1 MNNILEIE
9 GLSKSYD
16 GKRNALNDCNFSLRK
31 GEICAVVG
39 ESGSG
44 KTTLLRLIAGLE
56 RPSNGCIKINGQLVS
71 NDTQITAPQK
81 RQIGMVF
88 QDYALFP
95 HMTVEQNIGFGL
107 KEASNTKIDDLLS
120 LIKMNSYSKAY
131 PSELSGGQ
139 EQRVALARTLA
150 LKPNL
155 LLLDEPFSNL
165 DIGLK
170 SELRKEIQSIVKEL
184 NTSLIFITHDLYDAI
199 EIADKIIFLKD
210 GAMLQN
216 SPVNDFV
223 NTENEG
229 IKKMIFNLK
238 LNANQ
243 LMDLIESKNQF

>member
-1 MNNILEIE
+1 MVRKLNNILEIE

-16 GKRNALNDCNFSLRK
+16 GKRNALNDCNFSLQK
-31 GEICAVVG
+31 GEMCAIVG

-56 RPSNGCIKINGQLVS
+56 RPNSGCIKINNEFVS
-71 NDTQITAPQK
+71 NDTHITAPQK

-95 HMTVEQNIGFGL
+95 HMTVAENIGFGL
-107 KEASNTKIDDLLS
+107 KNASNTEIDDLLS
-120 LIKMNSYSKAY
+120 LIKMNSYAKAY

-165 DIGLK
+165 DAGLK
-170 SELRKEIQSIVKEL
+170 SELRKEVQSITKEL
-184 NTSLIFITHDLYDAI
+184 STSLIFITHDLYDAI
-199 EIADKIIFLKD
+199 EIADKIIFLRE
-210 GAMLQN
+210 GIILQN
-216 SPVNDFV
+216 STVTDFV
-223 NTENEG
+223 NTENKE
-229 IKKMIFNLK
+229 IKKMISNLK
-238 LNANQ
+238 LNANH
-243 LMDLIESKNQF
+243 LLDLVR